1 MSEII
6 WIIVAALLIAS
17 LAIAS
22 AVIFSILYRNVCK
35 QLDEY
40 KKASDNGKARLST
53 QIGAK
58 NYKMLLKDCH
68 CGCKHCPFVACIS
81 SCEKKKQEIYNDSIE
96 NAISI
101 WLKEKY
107 KNE

>member
-1 MSEII
+1 MLGEI
-6 WIIVAALLIAS
+6 WLIVAALLIAS

-22 AVIFSILYRNVCK
+22 AVIFFVLYNNVCK
-35 QLDEY
+35 QLDRY
-40 KKASDNGKARLST
+40 KKADDGKARLST